1 MPMDHESANHTA
13 FELILGSVI
22 WYICELAS
30 YIGRVFFTSWRNT
43 AMFSRRAGR
52 KPYVLSLLPLSIIVV
67 GLVILSLSFTVH
79 SAQAA
84 SAAPRVDVMQLNTE
98 IDPASLRYLTHSINT
113 AENDGA
119 RALVVEIDTPGGDI
133 ESMNSMYQAELNST

>member
-1 MPMDHESANHTA
+1 
-13 FELILGSVI
+13 
-22 WYICELAS
+22 
-30 YIGRVFFTSWRNT
+30 
-43 AMFSRRAGR
+43 MFSRRAGR

-98 IDPASLRYLTHSINT
+98 IDPASLRYLTNSINPMT
-113 AENDGA
+113 YQYLSTIA
-119 RALVVEIDTPGGDI
+119 GGERFGSDWNEVHLPAASDSPYEWDAFRFRGRGI
-133 ESMNSMYQAELNST
+133 V